1 MEAKIRAYIQWAFAG
16 IPASQNSEDLKE
28 EMILNLIEKY
38 HGELAQGKSEN
49 EAYGATIAGIGDL
62 SELLDSIQP
71 PESVYAQAE
80 EEKRRQ
86 KRALFL
92 SIAIGLYILS
102 PIAVIVGE
110 TMWRSEGGVLLMFL
124 FIAVA
129 TGLLIYSHTM
139 YGNRKVQEPAYEL
152 YPPVSTSPAPS
163 VVSSVQEE
171 SYHPDHFQQQES
183 TGIPGP
189 LRTGYWLLIVG
200 LYLIASFLLKIW
212 AWSWTIFLFGAMID
226 QLVEGVCRLKSRG
239 QKPLSSCLGP
249 FHAAWWT
256 FTLGIYFVMNFL
268 LQIWAWSWSFFL
280 IAAAVDQILT
290 GFLKLREESK

>member
-16 IPASQNSEDLKE
+16 IPSSQKAEDLKE

-38 HGELAQGKSEN
+38 HEELAQGKSKN

-62 SELLDSIQP
+62 SELLDSVRP
-71 PESVYAQAE
+71 PETAYTQAE

-86 KRALFL
+86 TRALFL
-92 SIAIGLYILS
+92 SISIGLYILS
-102 PIAVIVGE
+102 PIAVILGE
-110 TMWRSEGGVLLMFL
+110 MMWRSEGGVLLMFL

-139 YGNRKVQEPAYEL
+139 YGGRKVQEPVYEH
-152 YPPVSTSPAPS
+152 YPPVQKA
-163 VVSSVQEE
+163 
-171 SYHPDHFQQQES
+171 SYQPDDFQQQEPES
-183 TGIPGP
+183 VGIPVP

-200 LYLIASFLLKIW
+200 LYLMASFLLKIW

-226 QLVEGVCRLKSRG
+226 QLIEGVCRLKNRG
-239 QKPLSSCLGP
+239 QNPLSSCLGP

-256 FTLGIYFVMNFL
+256 FTLGVYFVMNFL

-290 GFLKLREESK
+290 GCLKLREESK